1 MQPRVCEGMAS
12 AAAGNSTLPSI
23 ESGTKGWEHVLRMV
37 SIGFIAALVVAGLT
51 GLLGV
56 RTGSVVGSGNG
67 YQIEVTYTSITRPG
81 LATPFEA
88 AVRTLDG
95 TDLPTQVTLRLDA
108 PYLAMFDENGLDPE
122 PSASYRAGGWTWW
135 TFEIPEGGDELVV
148 SFDARLEPAV
158 QWGHGGSAAIVDGEA
173 ELAIA
178 NFRTL
183 VIP

>member
-1 MQPRVCEGMAS
+1 MTS

-23 ESGTKGWEHVLRMV
+23 ESGTTGWEHVLRMV
-37 SIGFIAALVVAGLT
+37 SVGVIAALVIAGLT

-56 RTGSVVGSGNG
+56 RTASVIGSGNG
-67 YQIEVTYTSITRPG
+67 YEIEVTYASITRPG

-95 TDLPTQVTLRLDA
+95 SDLPSRVIVRIDA

-122 PSASYRAGGWTWW
+122 PSDSYRAGGWTWW
-135 TFEIPEGGDELVV
+135 TFEIPEGSDELVV

-158 QWGHGGSAAIVDGEA
+158 QWGQGGSAAIVDGET